1 MEFINDPRYGAAEHN
16 TSSLKADNCDIFKHQ
31 IQQASTITC
40 TAMRPI
46 TALILSLSF
55 LAVPHAALAAS
66 PSEALGTC
74 LVDNTTGK
82 DRKELARWIF
92 MAVTAHPDIRELSAA
107 TEEQIIQSN
116 KNMATLV
123 TRLLTENGTTEVR
136 AARNEGG
143 GANTNM
149 FQAFKS
155 LGEVAMQELMG
166 NRNVAKAVGDYVQYL
181 DKKKLEGVLSTK

>member
-1 MEFINDPRYGAAEHN
+1 
-16 TSSLKADNCDIFKHQ
+16 
-31 IQQASTITC
+31 
-40 TAMRPI
+40 MRSI
-46 TALILSLSF
+46 SVLTLCLSF
-55 LAVPHAALAAS
+55 FLPPAAFAAS

-92 MAVTAHPDIRELSAA
+92 MAMTAHPDIRELSAA
-107 TEEQIIQSN
+107 TEEQTIQSN
-116 KNMATLV
+116 KNMANLV
-123 TRLLTENGTTEVR
+123 TRLLTENCTAEVR
-136 AARNEGG
+136 AARSEAG

-166 NRNVAKAVGDYVQYL
+166 NRNVAKSVGDYVQYL
-181 DKKKLEGVLSTK
+181 DRKKIEGVLATK

>member
-1 MEFINDPRYGAAEHN
+1 MHIN
-16 TSSLKADNCDIFKHQ
+16 
-31 IQQASTITC
+31 
-40 TAMRPI
+40 AMRPI
-46 TALILSLSF
+46 SALILSLSV
-55 LAVPHAALAAS
+55 LVTPAAFAAS
-66 PSEALGTC
+66 PSDALGTC
-74 LVDNTTGK
+74 FVDNTTGK

-107 TEEQIIQSN
+107 TEEQIVQSN
-116 KNMATLV
+116 KNMAILV
-123 TRLLTENGTTEVR
+123 TRLLTENCTAEVR

-166 NRNVAKAVGDYVQYL
+166 NRNVAKSVGDYVQYL
-181 DKKKLEGVLSTK
+181 DKKKIEGVLSTK